1 MPPPKSKNSH
11 PVKKPRSAASGGGKG
26 ARPRPRKIASRS
38 LYSAAE
44 VREIFRRFSVQRP
57 EPKGELDY
65 VNAFTLL
72 VAVVLSAQATDA
84 GVNKAT
90 KALFA
95 AADTPQKMLALGEAK
110 VGDHIRTIGLWRNKA
125 KNVIAL
131 SKALIDDHGG
141 KVPEDRDELV
151 KLPGV
156 GRKTANVVLNVAFGQ
171 HTMAVDTHI
180 FRIGNRIGLAP
191 GKTPEQVEEGLLK
204 VIPAEY
210 MRHAHHWLILHGR
223 YVCKARKPDCP
234 ACVIADICKSEEKT
248 TDVPAPLIE
257 IAPLDEAED
266 RSIGVS

>member
-1 MPPPKSKNSH
+1 MAPPKSKKSL
-11 PVKKPRSAASGGGKG
+11 PVKKSSASSSGGRAKAS
-26 ARPRPRKIASRS
+26 ARPRKGATRS
-38 LYSAAE
+38 LYSPAE
-44 VREIFRRFSVQRP
+44 VHEIFRRFSVQRP
-57 EPKGELDY
+57 EPKGELHY
-65 VNAFTLL
+65 VNPFTLL
-72 VAVVLSAQATDA
+72 IAVVLSAQATDA

-90 KALFA
+90 KALFEV
-95 AADTPQKMLALGEAK
+95 ADTPQKMVSLGEAK
-110 VGDHIRTIGLWRNKA
+110 VGDYIRSVGLWRNKA

-141 KVPEDRDELV
+141 KVPEGRDELV

-234 ACVIADICKSEEKT
+234 VCVIADICKSDEKT
-248 TDVPAPLIE
+248 TSVPAPLVE
-257 IAPLDEAED
+257 IKPLDVVAGE
-266 RSIGVS
+266 IQ

>member
-1 MPPPKSKNSH
+1 MASPKSKESSM
-11 PVKKPRSAASGGGKG
+11 PKKELAPGRRDGSNAKP
-26 ARPRPRKIASRS
+26 RPRPARGLSR
-38 LYSAAE
+38 YSPAE
-44 VREIFRRFSVQRP
+44 VHEIFRRFSVQRP
-57 EPKGELDY
+57 EPKGELEHL
-65 VNAFTLL
+65 NAFTLL

-90 KALFA
+90 RALFK

-131 SKALIDDHGG
+131 SEALIRDHGG
-141 KVPEDRDELV
+141 AVPDDRDELV

-156 GRKTANVVLNVAFGQ
+156 GRKTANVVLNMAFGQ

-180 FRIGNRIGLAP
+180 FRIGNRLGLAP
-191 GKTPEQVEEGLLK
+191 GKTPEQVEQGLLRI
-204 VIPAEY
+204 IPDEY

-234 ACVIADICKSEEKT
+234 ACVIADICKAEVKT
-248 TDVPAPLIE
+248 TGIPAPLVP
-257 IAPLDEAED
+257 IAPLETVAA
-266 RSIGVS
+266 G

>member
-1 MPPPKSKNSH
+1 MARPKSKDSSLPKSELLPGRRDGANA
-11 PVKKPRSAASGGGKG
+11 KPRLRP
-26 ARPRPRKIASRS
+26 ARSRS
-38 LYSAAE
+38 IYSPTE

-57 EPKGELDY
+57 EPKGELEH

-90 KALFA
+90 RALFKV
-95 AADTPQKMLALGEAK
+95 ADTPQKMLALGEAR
-110 VGDHIRTIGLWRNKA
+110 VGDFIRTIGLWRNKA

-131 SKALIDDHGG
+131 SEALIRDHGG
-141 KVPEDRDELV
+141 EVPDDRDELV

-156 GRKTANVVLNVAFGQ
+156 GRKTANVVLNMAFGQ

-180 FRIGNRIGLAP
+180 LRIGNRLGLAP
-191 GKTPEQVEEGLLK
+191 GKTPEQVEQGLLRI
-204 VIPAEY
+204 IPDEY

-234 ACVIADICKSEEKT
+234 ACVIADICKAQVKT
-248 TDVPAPLIE
+248 TSIPAPLVP
-257 IAPLDEAED
+257 IAPLETAAAGDQ
-266 RSIGVS
+266 